1 MKTRYGFVI
10 LHYMA
15 YDMTVHCADMLL
27 ENYGDKDIR
36 IVIVDNASPNGS
48 GKNLA
53 AYYKEQTAVTVL
65 FSRENVGFA
74 RGNNAG
80 YSCLRDSCDYIII
93 MNNDVLIQQSDFLK
107 KIHDL
112 YLRERY
118 AVLGPD
124 IYSPH
129 GIRKHQNPFFLQT
142 SSKATL
148 QKNLKAMEAN
158 NRRFH
163 WFYMKTCM
171 LNAVRRLPFA
181 VYIFQFCKYRV
192 FRHGGG
198 YNEYTHQHVN
208 PVLHGACYI
217 FSKDFINARNYAFY
231 PKTFLYYEE
240 NILHYQCM
248 KAELK
253 LLYSPEIQVLHL
265 EDVSTDMVFKKNY
278 QKEKFKLKNMIAS
291 LRIFLD
297 VMEE

>member
-171 LNAVRRLPFA
+171 FNAVRRLPFA

-198 YNEYTHQHVN
+198 GGTTNIRINMSILSFMEHAIFFPRILSTHETMLFIQRHF
-208 PVLHGACYI
+208 YI
-217 FSKDFINARNYAFY
+217 TKRTYFTISA
-231 PKTFLYYEE
+231 
-240 NILHYQCM
+240 
-248 KAELK
+248 
-253 LLYSPEIQVLHL
+253 
-265 EDVSTDMVFKKNY
+265 
-278 QKEKFKLKNMIAS
+278 
-291 LRIFLD
+291 
-297 VMEE
+297 

>member
-198 YNEYTHQHVN
+198 VQRIYASTCQSCPSWSMLYFFQGFYQRTK
-208 PVLHGACYI
+208 LC
-217 FSKDFINARNYAFY
+217 FLSKDIFILRREH
-231 PKTFLYYEE
+231 TSLSVHESRTE
-240 NILHYQCM
+240 
-248 KAELK
+248 
-253 LLYSPEIQVLHL
+253 
-265 EDVSTDMVFKKNY
+265 TTVFAGNSS
-278 QKEKFKLKNMIAS
+278 ATS
-291 LRIFLD
+291 
-297 VMEE
+297 